1 AMSSARCLS
10 RPPPTTEVYTLSL
23 HDALPISEASCAL
36 SDAFSASSAS
46 CVLLSIPLGVMA
58 GAWPTA
64 SEYLRYVSIEATT
77 TRASTVIRSMPTRET
92 RTQASITMPLSSTRS
107 RTSMRLVPPDARST
121 GMVFPPRLPSVVARG
136 QLAPCTRRPP
146 AEGFDLALQQPHL
159 FTQPFVFQLVLVVA
173 GREVMIV
180 APPIR
185 SEERRV
191 GKECRW

>member
-1 AMSSARCLS
+1 
-10 RPPPTTEVYTLSL
+10 
-23 HDALPISEASCAL
+23 
-36 SDAFSASSAS
+36 
-46 CVLLSIPLGVMA
+46 
-58 GAWPTA
+58 
-64 SEYLRYVSIEATT
+64 IEATT

-121 GMVFPPRLPSVVARG
+121 GMMFPPRLPSVVARG

-180 APPIR
+180 APPIEADLLR
-185 SEERRV
+185 LVDRADDQPDAAGEKLHLRQRDLDVARHHQAFVEDAIEHVHEPTRLVPAQLKFGSHERDPL
-191 GKECRW
+191 